1 MYGELHPKSDVG
13 RLYILRKD
21 GEKGFIAIEDCVEL
35 AVWGLKVYFHGSEKK
50 LIQVASGDRAHGLDA
65 GNILKKVKKEKKLQD
80 WEN

>member
-35 AVWGLKVYFHGSEKK
+35 AV
-50 LIQVASGDRAHGLDA
+50 
-65 GNILKKVKKEKKLQD
+65 
-80 WEN
+80 